1 MNITILQGAF
11 FPVPPLLG
19 GAVEKMWFLLGQ
31 KFVLRGHK
39 VTHVSKRYDGLP
51 IHENIQ
57 GVAHVRVR
65 GFKMPVSLFIL
76 KFLDAVYTI
85 RAISAIPKDTDIVV
99 TNSFWA
105 PIILPFLKNAKI
117 YVDVARMPKGQMRL
131 YHKASRLRAN
141 STPVAE
147 AILTELLPKEQYR
160 VSMIPNPLTY
170 EVSTNE
176 KITVNDFSDKRNHV
190 LYCGRIHPEK
200 GIELLTEAA
209 NNLPDGW
216 LIKIV
221 GPWEVSQGGGGEG
234 YLKELKASF
243 DLNKVHFLD
252 PIYDINQLNLL
263 YKEAAIFVYP
273 SIAEK
278 GETFGLAPLEAMAW
292 GAVPIVSDL
301 ACFKDFIISE
311 HNGLI
316 FNHRV
321 LNAKEELMRC
331 INHLILN
338 IELRNKYA
346 VSALNVNISHSPES
360 IADLFLLDFEKC
372 CHE

>member
-31 KFVLRGHK
+31 KFALRGHE
-39 VTHVSKRYDGLP
+39 VTHVSRKFDGLP
-51 IHENIQ
+51 DHENIL

-65 GFKMPVSLFIL
+65 GFKMPVNMFIL
-76 KFLDAVYTI
+76 KLLDAVYTI
-85 RAISAIPKDTDIVV
+85 RAIVAIPKDTDIVV
-99 TNSFWA
+99 TNTFWA
-105 PIILPFLKNAKI
+105 PIILPLLRTAKI
-117 YVDVARMPKGQMRL
+117 YVDVARMPKGQMRF

-147 AILTELLPKEQYR
+147 AILAELHLKEQYR

-170 EVSTNE
+170 EFTSKEQT
-176 KITVNDFSDKRNHV
+176 TVNDFSNKSNLV

-200 GIELLTEAA
+200 GIELLSEAA
-209 NNLPDGW
+209 NHLPDGW
-216 LIKIV
+216 MLKIV

-243 DLNKVHFLD
+243 DLNKVQFID
-252 PIYDINQLNLL
+252 PIYDINQLNQL

-301 ACFKDFIISE
+301 ACFKDFIISG

-316 FNHRV
+316 FNHRL
-321 LNAKEELMRC
+321 LNAKEELMLC

-338 IELRNKYA
+338 IELRNQYA

-360 IADLFLLDFEKC
+360 IADLFLSDFEKC